1 MFLWQLIYH
10 TQELCH
16 STVQLDLKCSAMTKI
31 QCHRYVPLDTVPVQ
45 CKKHSVNQGLHDCA
59 KYYHREENTAD
70 LRKIVPNGA
79 IGWHEYTSCSHKRR
93 RQMAPQ
99 RGATKE
105 DDDDM
110 DVAAVAEGGR
120 AIIRGS

>member
-1 MFLWQLIYH
+1 MFHLTRCQ
-10 TQELCH
+10 
-16 STVQLDLKCSAMTKI
+16 SSAKNTVSIKGYTI
-31 QCHRYVPLDTVPVQ
+31 VPNTTT
-45 CKKHSVNQGLHDCA
+45 
-59 KYYHREENTAD
+59 ENTAD

-93 RQMAPQ
+93 RQMAPR